1 MRIAVIGASGG
12 TGRQIVTQ
20 ALGHGHEV
28 SAIVRDPSSIAD
40 VSDPNLEVFPGDVLE
55 FGSLDAGIRGSRA
68 VLSVVGTGR
77 GRGPTTVY
85 SDGMHN
91 VLETMDRFVVDRLVC
106 VTAAG
111 VGSPN
116 DPNLPKLR
124 RRIVISGLLRQV
136 YADMERM
143 EDEVMLSEADWTIV
157 RPAGLTDGPLTGEY
171 RAAEGRSL
179 PKGKSISRADVAA
192 FMLKCISTSAWDR
205 KGVAIAY

>member
-1 MRIAVIGASGG
+1 MRIVVIGASGR
-12 TGRQIVTQ
+12 TGRELVTQ
-20 ALGHGHEV
+20 ALGHGLEV

-40 VSDPNLEVFPGDVLE
+40 LTNDRLGIFAGDVLKP
-55 FGSLDAGIRGSRA
+55 GSLDAGIRGSTA
-68 VLSVVGTGR
+68 VLSAVGTGR
-77 GRGPTTVY
+77 GRAPTTVY
-85 SDGMHN
+85 SDGIHN
-91 VLETMDRFVVDRLVC
+91 VLGAMDRFVVDRLVC

-111 VGSPN
+111 VGSPK

-124 RRIVISGLLRQV
+124 RRLVISGLLREV

-143 EDEVMLSEADWTIV
+143 EDEVMLSEANWTIV
-157 RPAGLTDGPLTGEY
+157 RPAGLTDDSLTGDY

-192 FMLKCISTSAWDR
+192 FMLKCLSTDAWDR